1 MPRKKNQVSRSKK
14 IKEKEKKEDEKEDP
28 YLEEIIDVDEDVAK
42 DFEFLVNA
50 PVSTDDFFVSEAEK
64 SWTVDASKYS
74 EYFTLDLKTLSAA
87 VESIPFNELV
97 DIDAK
102 YFTDDQLT
110 NIHNKAERGKE
121 NYNKIINSLKTEDVN
136 DVESLEE
143 CQESIEDQTED
154 LEFLLSLKEPM
165 NDPLMSVKSL
175 SISCNT
181 DTKISTASGASAKP
195 MDLEKWL
202 DSVLDD

>member
-1 MPRKKNQVSRSKK
+1 MPRKKNQVRSKK